1 MCGLAGIINLDGKP
15 VDEGDLRAMAS
26 TLRHRGPD
34 DEGMMLEG
42 NVGFYHLRLS
52 IIDLAT
58 GHQPM
63 SAGPATIVY
72 NGEIYNYL
80 ELRKELEGRGRSFV
94 TSSDTEVILQSYLEW
109 GPECIRRLNGMF
121 AFLLYDKARRILLV
135 ARDHFGIKPLYLYR
149 SKDRLLFASEIKG
162 LLAHPG
168 VLKEVDCVGLR
179 DYLTF
184 QFVLQEQT
192 LFRGIEK
199 LLPAHYSVISLDTRQ
214 MTTVRY
220 WEPSFAVD
228 ESRTKKFFT
237 DELRRLL
244 EDAVRIQMRSDVPV
258 GAYLSGGMDSSL
270 VTLLAS
276 RHAPNGFKSF
286 TGLFAEGPEYDET
299 SYAREV
305 AQACGSTLYEIVPTA
320 QQFMELMPKLT
331 YHMDEPVAGPGLFP
345 QFIVTRKGA
354 EEVKVL
360 LGGQGGD
367 EVFGGYARYVVAY
380 MEQALKGA
388 IFETNEEGEH
398 IVSLRSI
405 VPNLPYLRSY
415 APMLKQFW
423 RHGLFEPMDQRYFR
437 LVDRLGG
444 AVGLFTPDFRQSLQQ
459 EETFQRF
466 QGVFN
471 RPGTLSYYN
480 KMTSFDMETSLPA
493 LLHVEDR
500 VSMANSV
507 ESRVPLLDYRIVD
520 LVASAP
526 PALKFK
532 GGEMKHLLKR
542 AVQDVLPERIMSRKD
557 KMGFPV
563 PLHMWVHGPC
573 RDFFGDTLLSG
584 RAKQRGIF
592 EPREVA
598 KLMDYQRPF
607 GRQLWGMLCLELWH
621 REFIDGD

>member
-1 MCGLAGIINLDGKP
+1 MCGLAGIINLDGRP
-15 VDEGDLRAMAS
+15 ADEGDLRAMAS

-34 DEGMMLEG
+34 DEGMLLEG
-42 NVGFYHLRLS
+42 PVGFYHLRLS

-63 SAGPATIVY
+63 SAGPATIIY
-72 NGEIYNYL
+72 NGEIYNYV

-109 GPECIRRLNGMF
+109 GPDCVHRLNGMF
-121 AFLLYDKARRILLV
+121 AFLLYDRDRRIILV
-135 ARDHFGIKPLYLYR
+135 ARDHFGIKPLYLR
-149 SKDRLLFASEIKG
+149 RFRDRLLFASEIKA
-162 LLAHPG
+162 LLAHPD
-168 VLKEVDCVGLR
+168 VRSEVDCIGLR

-184 QFVLQEQT
+184 QFVLGEQT
-192 LFRGIEK
+192 LFRGITK
-199 LLPAHYSVISLDTRQ
+199 LLPAHYSVIRLDGGET
-214 MTTVRY
+214 TTVRY
-220 WEPSFAVD
+220 WEPSFVVD
-228 ESRTKKFFT
+228 DNRSKKYFT
-237 DELRRLL
+237 DEVRRLL
-244 EDAVRIQMRSDVPV
+244 EDAIRIQMRSDVPV
-258 GAYLSGGMDSSL
+258 GAYLSGGIDSSL
-270 VTLLAS
+270 VTMLAS
-276 RHAPNGFKSF
+276 RHAPGGFKSF
-286 TGLFAEGPEYDET
+286 TGVFREGPEYDET
-299 SYAREV
+299 EFAREV
-305 AQACGSTLYEIVPTA
+305 AGTCGSTLFEIVPTA
-320 QQFMELMPKLT
+320 QQFMDLMPRLI

-345 QFIVTRKGA
+345 QYIVTRKGA

-367 EVFGGYARYVVAY
+367 EIFGGYARYVVAY

-405 VPNLPYLRSY
+405 LPNLPYLRAY
-415 APMLKQFW
+415 VPMLEQFW
-423 RHGLFEPMDQRYFR
+423 RQGLFEAMDQRYFR

-444 AVGLFTPDFRQSLQQ
+444 AVGLFTEDFRATFHQD
-459 EETFQRF
+459 EIFQRF
-466 QGVFN
+466 QQVFN
-471 RPGTLSYYN
+471 RAGTTSYYN
-480 KMTSFDMETSLPA
+480 KMTSFDLETSLPA

-526 PALKFK
+526 PGLKFR

-542 AVQDVLPERIMSRKD
+542 AVRDVLPERIMKRKD

-563 PLHMWVHGPC
+563 PLHMWVQGPC
-573 RDFFGDTLLSG
+573 RDFFCDTLLST
-584 RAKQRGIF
+584 RARQRGIF
-592 EPREVA
+592 DVGEVE
-598 KLMDYQRPF
+598 KLMQYQRPF
-607 GRQLWGMLCLELWH
+607 SRRLWGMLCLELWH